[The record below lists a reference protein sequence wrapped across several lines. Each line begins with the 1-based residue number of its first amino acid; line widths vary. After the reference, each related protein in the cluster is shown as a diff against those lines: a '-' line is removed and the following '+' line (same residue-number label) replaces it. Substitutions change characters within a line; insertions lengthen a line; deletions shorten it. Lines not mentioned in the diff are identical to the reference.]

1 MNDALLAQ
9 ELAAAFILDAPL
21 AALFTAPSSEPAAA
35 PVVNIYGQQ
44 SGFIQTR
51 PVLSIFG
58 EYQSYGPRRMG
69 TVSFEVRSNMG
80 EAGNHA
86 AAFGAVFEK
95 LFGEVGAD
103 DAATRANLAAA
114 RAAVIA
120 AVGARSSAE
129 IIAFGPAPGDTVIAD
144 GENGDLR
151 TVITARV
158 VWRFK
163 AEV

>member
-9 ELAAAFILDAPL
+9 ELAAAFLLDA
-21 AALFTAPSSEPAAA
+21 AMSALFTAPGSEANAA

-58 EYQSYGPRRMG
+58 EYQTYGPRRMG

-80 EAGNHA
+80 AAGNHA
-86 AAFGAVFEK
+86 AAFEAVFAK
-95 LFGEVGAD
+95 LFGAVGAD
-103 DAATRANLAAA
+103 NAATRASLAAA

-120 AVGARSSAE
+120 AVSAAGNVE
-129 IIAFGPAPGDTVIAD
+129 IISYGPAPGDTVVAD
-144 GENGDLR
+144 GENSDLR
-151 TVITARV
+151 TVLAARV
-158 VWRFK
+158 VWKFIP
-163 AEV
+163 